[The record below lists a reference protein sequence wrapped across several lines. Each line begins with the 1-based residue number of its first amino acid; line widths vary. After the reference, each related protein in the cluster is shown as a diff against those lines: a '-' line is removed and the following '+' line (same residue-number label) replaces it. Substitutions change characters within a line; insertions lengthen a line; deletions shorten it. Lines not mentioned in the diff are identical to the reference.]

1 MNKTKKLITGGLVLL
16 VLLALGGGLRQSSYS
31 GGKISTPD
39 STVTDLDSSSES
51 RGKKLTQKSLDTGK
65 PKVVTEVKP
74 AAQKEISA
82 SVSKSLGKFNE
93 KAIKNDFYIQGK
105 KGYEKVS
112 IEKLETIETKQ
123 AISGISLVR
132 DVSDGKMKYLITFK
146 E

>member
-16 VLLALGGGLRQSSYS
+16 ALLSLGVGLRQLSYS

-51 RGKKLTQKSLDTGK
+51 RGKKITQKSLDTGK